1 MCTGGTYVMG
11 RVNAKHKRRS
21 AAPERVK
28 DAEANFYRCPKQHA
42 LPNRTANGECT
53 PLWCADTDRGSR
65 GSTSKE
71 VVKTRE
77 ARDAVKEA
85 VQLKG
90 DLHIDGMLKGDDE
103 TVVLAKNTA
112 KDSKVDEMVRIGKGA
127 GRFAARLSALGTPT
141 GLQGVE
147 AEKWADSKL
156 VEMLPLA
163 VAEVEYQL
171 KFGDDAQREK
181 AAGKVLDATGRGK
194 KEQQGNSAPTIILVG
209 AGTGGA
215 LNYPWMKRATPAVLD
230 APKDPDA
237 KE

>member
-1 MCTGGTYVMG
+1 MPDEV
-11 RVNAKHKRRS
+11 KRQE
-21 AAPERVK
+21 AA
-28 DAEANFYRCPKQHA
+28 FYRCPKGHK
-42 LPNRTANGECT
+42 LPHRTNQGECT
-53 PLWCADTDRGSR
+53 PIYCATDSLGAIGSN
-65 GSTSKE
+65 TKE
-71 VVKTRE
+71 VRE
-77 ARDAVKEA
+77 ARDAAREVKEA

-215 LNYPWMKRATPAVLD
+215 LNYPWMKRAPPAVLD

>member
-1 MCTGGTYVMG
+1 MG
-11 RVNAKHKRRS
+11 RINAKRRVRS
-21 AAPERVK
+21 TAPERVK
-28 DAEANFYRCPKQHA
+28 DGEASFYCCPKSHK
-42 LPNRTANGECT
+42 LPHRTANGECT
-53 PLWCADTDRGSR
+53 PLWCADQDRKAGGSR
-65 GSTSKE
+65 SKTDTNR
-71 VVKTRE
+71 VRE
-77 ARDAVKEA
+77 AADEVKQAVLAKA
-85 VQLKG
+85 DDQINGLVR
-90 DLHIDGMLKGDDE
+90 GDDE
-103 TVVLAKNTA
+103 TADLSRNAAKLA
-112 KDSKVDEMVRIGKGA
+112 KVDESVRLGKGA

-215 LNYPWMKRATPAVLD
+215 LNYPWMKRAASAVID